1 MKMRYPPLVAC
12 MMAVIGVFVHPLHAT
27 GIDATERDAYLQAV
41 EAFVEL
47 QDPPPGSDASL
58 RWSTSLK
65 VLAQSKA
72 KVADRYLADLA
83 LFKFDG
89 EVGSEWS
96 CAVSKRAKNFSVLM
110 NKRLARFGGDNSCAQ
125 LASARKLD
133 AQQLCAS
140 RKEFE
145 RRVEKTHRV
154 PQPGD
159 DGACS

>member
-12 MMAVIGVFVHPLHAT
+12 MMAVIGVFVHPSHAM
-27 GIDATERDAYLQAV
+27 GIDATEREAYFQAV

-47 QDPPPGSDASL
+47 QHPPPGSDASL

-83 LFKFDG
+83 LFKLDG

-96 CAVSKRAKNFSVLM
+96 CAASKRAKNFSVLM

-145 RRVEKTHRV
+145 RRVEKNHRV